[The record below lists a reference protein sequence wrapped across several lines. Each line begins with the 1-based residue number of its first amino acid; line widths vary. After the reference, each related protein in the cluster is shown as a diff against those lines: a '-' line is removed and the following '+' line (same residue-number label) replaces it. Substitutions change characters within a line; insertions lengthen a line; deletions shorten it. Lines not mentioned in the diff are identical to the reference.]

1 MHLLNSK
8 LLSRRR
14 FLRAAGVSL
23 ALPLLDAMQPAG
35 LRTPA
40 AKAATAPP
48 RRLVFIGQ
56 PLGLH
61 TPNLFPV
68 ETGRDYTETP
78 YLKAL
83 GCRNDLTVLS
93 GLSHPEYK
101 AGHSADVALLTGAP
115 WDRIK
120 NDRDQR
126 NTISVDQEAVEVV
139 GRQTRYPCL
148 VMGSNNFSWNRRG
161 VRLPGDNNAST
172 VFARLFIDGKP
183 DEVKRVVRDL
193 QDGRSIM
200 DLVRDDA
207 QRLQNRV
214 GPGDR
219 DRLDQ
224 YFTAIREAEQ
234 RLAQDE
240 AWAAKPKPKVAAK
253 QPNFPSGEEYLLE
266 RVRQWYDLVHLA
278 LQTDSTRVIT
288 LWLHGHGPV
297 TLPDGKR
304 SQHYHDLS
312 HHGQSDD
319 KIALLSQIETEE
331 MRLLGSLLGKL
342 KGTAEEGASLL
353 DRTMLFF
360 GSNLSNA
367 NSHSNQNLPII
378 LAGGGFK
385 HGQHIAF
392 DPKNNKPLCN
402 LYVTMLQKFGIEAS
416 RFGSSTGTIGELS

>member
-8 LLSRRR
+8 LLARRR
-14 FLRAAGVSL
+14 FLRAAGVSM
-23 ALPLLDAMQPAG
+23 ALPLLDAMLPAG
-35 LRTPA
+35 LQTPA
-40 AKAATAPP
+40 AKAAAAPP
-48 RRLVFIGQ
+48 RRMVFIGQ

-61 TPNLFPV
+61 TPNLFPTD
-68 ETGRDYTETP
+68 TGRDYTETP
-78 YLKAL
+78 YLKVL
-83 GCRNDLTVLS
+83 GHRHDLTVIS

-101 AGHSADVALLTGAP
+101 AGHSAEVALLTGAP

-139 GRQTRYPCL
+139 GRRTRYPCL

-161 VRLPGDNNAST
+161 VRIPGDGNAST

-240 AWAAKPKPKVAAK
+240 AWATTPKPKVAAK
-253 QPNFPSGEEYLLE
+253 QPNFPSSEEYLLE

-297 TLPDGKR
+297 ALPDGKR

-319 KIALLSQIETEE
+319 KITLLSQIETEE
-331 MRLLGSLLGKL
+331 MRLLGSLLAKL
-342 KGTAEEGASLL
+342 KGTAEEGESLL
-353 DRTMLFF
+353 DHTMLFF

-402 LYVTMLQKFGIEAS
+402 LYVTMLQKFGIEAN
-416 RFGSSTGTIGELS
+416 RFGSSTGTIGELA